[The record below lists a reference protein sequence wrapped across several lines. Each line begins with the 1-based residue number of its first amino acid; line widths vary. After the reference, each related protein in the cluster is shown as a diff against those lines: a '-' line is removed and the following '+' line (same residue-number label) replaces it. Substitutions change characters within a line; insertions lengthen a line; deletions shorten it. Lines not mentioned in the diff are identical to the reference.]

1 MSTHDQP
8 LFIATMGYHV
18 GHTISVHVA
27 NEQHYFQE
35 EGLDAFDFDGRG
47 LLPRRFE
54 REALALTMQE
64 RGVDIA
70 LGAGV
75 GTAFYQR
82 SIGADLYVVG
92 GWRLDGPAGS
102 RWYSRTVT
110 ELENVRGAKVG
121 MREPGSMNGVFLS
134 RELARI
140 GLDPARDVEWV
151 CDPIFYGDN
160 PESFAA
166 LESGRVDLIPLR
178 PGAYEEA
185 DRRGLTVLLDSVV
198 AHPDG
203 RPGKVIV
210 ATGKTIRER
219 SAELSAFLRANI
231 RAFWFVRDIAN
242 FAYIAELDA
251 KARMSS
257 HNEDERGSAHLVT
270 VPEDCETWPMPLNGG
285 VARSEL
291 ARIVQELV
299 AGGTIDREPAIDDVL
314 KDEFVID
321 AYREL
326 SGRPESHDAIER
338 NRRLVAKYGF

>member
-1 MSTHDQP
+1 VSTRDQS

-18 GHTISVHVA
+18 GHMISVQVA
-27 NEQHYFQE
+27 REQRYYHE
-35 EGLDAFDFDGRG
+35 EGLEAFEFDGRG

-54 REALALTMQE
+54 REALALTMKE

-82 SIGADLYVVG
+82 SVGADLYIVG

-110 ELENVRGAKVG
+110 DLKNVRGAKVG

-134 RELARI
+134 RELVRI

-160 PESFAA
+160 PDSFEA
-166 LESGRVDLIPLR
+166 LDSGRVDLIPLR
-178 PGAYEEA
+178 PGAYDEA
-185 DRRGLTVLLDSVV
+185 DRRGLCVLLDSVV

-203 RPGKVIV
+203 RPGKVVV
-210 ATGKTIRER
+210 ATGETIRER
-219 SAELSAFLRANI
+219 GAELSAFLRANI
-231 RAFWFVRDIAN
+231 RAFWFVRDVAN
-242 FAYIAELDA
+242 FAVVAELDA
-251 KARMSS
+251 KARLGS
-257 HNEDERGSAHLVT
+257 HNADERGSAHLVT

-285 VARSEL
+285 VSRGEL
-291 ARIVQELV
+291 DRIVTELV
-299 AGGTIDREPAIDDVL
+299 AAGTIDRPLALDDVL
-314 KDEFVID
+314 KDQLVIE
-321 AYREL
+321 AYRNV
-326 SGRPESHDAIER
+326 SGRAESQAALER
-338 NRRLVAKYGF
+338 NRRLIAKYGF